1 MSDGLGKY
9 FLMPILSS
17 MNHENQN
24 LILFLTVLSIL
35 LIG

>member
-9 FLMPILSS
+9 FPMPILSA

-24 LILFLTVLSIL
+24 LILFLTVLYIL